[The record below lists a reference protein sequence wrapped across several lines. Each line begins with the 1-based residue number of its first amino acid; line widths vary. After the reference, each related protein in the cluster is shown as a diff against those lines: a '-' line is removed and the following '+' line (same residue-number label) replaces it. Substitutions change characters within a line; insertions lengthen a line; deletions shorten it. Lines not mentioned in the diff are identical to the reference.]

1 MESSTAAKAVRGV
14 SSEGF
19 MTTVQPHARAGP
31 TWYIRKQITPKMIV
45 IPRLLKTLKKV
56 KMGKFRR
63 VKIQN

>member
-31 TWYIRKQITPKMIV
+31 T
-45 IPRLLKTLKKV
+45 
-56 KMGKFRR
+56 
-63 VKIQN
+63 